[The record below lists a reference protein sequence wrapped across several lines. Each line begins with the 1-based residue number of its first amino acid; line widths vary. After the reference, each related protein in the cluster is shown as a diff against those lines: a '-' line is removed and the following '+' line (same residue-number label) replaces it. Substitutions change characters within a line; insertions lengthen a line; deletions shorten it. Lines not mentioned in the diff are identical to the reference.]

1 MVYWYRIEPEI
12 IYFYSTSLNFI
23 GGFPMIFI
31 TIDRGQS
38 ISLTQQIYDQVRNGI
53 LEKHLKEGEKLPS
66 SRELAGSIG
75 VSRNIVLE
83 AYERLIAEG
92 YLEVRP
98 KAGTFV
104 ALGTSLSFVER
115 AMWKDTPRKI
125 SDNRKTYIDFKA
137 GNPAIDYFPRKKW
150 AQLTKEICL
159 HSSVEAFGYG
169 EASGMKA
176 LKDVLVDYLKR
187 VRGVQCRAE
196 QIFITSGAT
205 QGLKLITEMLGKD
218 NKTIAVEDPVTDE
231 MRNIFTFSNA
241 KIIPVPVDE
250 NGIDPYRL
258 PDQSPSFVFVIPSHQ
273 FPLGGILSIQRRLQ
287 LIEYAE
293 KMNCYIVEDDYDSE
307 FTYEGAPVP
316 SIQGIAPNHVIYV
329 GTFSKI
335 LSPGLRIGYVILP
348 EELVDSFELI
358 KWFSDRHTSSL
369 EQLVLAQF
377 IREGYLDRHV
387 RKMKKIYRE
396 KRERLVSA
404 IQHNFQD
411 ATIIGKSA
419 GMHLV
424 VEIPG
429 VDFRPSFIHKME
441 QSGVKVYPIEQYSLE
456 KGKHKER
463 IVMGYGGLS
472 LEEIEKGV
480 RLLRKVIEANGKS
493 NF

>member
-1 MVYWYRIEPEI
+1 
-12 IYFYSTSLNFI
+12 
-23 GGFPMIFI
+23 MIFI
-31 TIDRGQS
+31 TIDRSKS

-53 LEKHLKEGEKLPS
+53 LEKQLKEGEKLPS

-98 KAGTFV
+98 KSGTFV
-104 ALGTSLSFVER
+104 AQGTSLSFIER
-115 AMWKDTPRKI
+115 TKRKDTPKKMAE
-125 SDNRKTYIDFKA
+125 NQAYIDFKA

-159 HSSVEAFGYG
+159 HSTEAVFGYG
-169 EASGMKA
+169 DASGMKE
-176 LKDVLVDYLKR
+176 LKDALVVYLKR

-205 QGLKLITEMLGKD
+205 QGLKLITEMLGKE
-218 NKTIAVEDPVTDE
+218 NKAIAVEDPVTDE
-231 MRNIFTFSNA
+231 MRNIFTFANA
-241 KIIPVPVDE
+241 DIIPVPVDE
-250 NGIDPYRL
+250 NGIDPNGL
-258 PDQSPSFVFVIPSHQ
+258 PKQAPSFVFVIPSHQ

-287 LIEYAE
+287 LIEYAQ

-348 EELVDSFELI
+348 EELVDSFEKI

-369 EQLVLAQF
+369 EQLVLAHF

-387 RKMKKIYRE
+387 RKMKKIYKE
-396 KRERLVSA
+396 KRERLVAA
-404 IQHNFQD
+404 IQQNFHN

-429 VDFRPSFIHKME
+429 IDFHSALIHKME
-441 QSGVKVYPIEQYSLE
+441 QFGVKVYPIEQYSLE

-472 LEEIEKGV
+472 LEEMEKGV
-480 RLLRKVIEANGKS
+480 HLLRRMLEENGKAFF
-493 NF
+493 NGTTI

>member
-1 MVYWYRIEPEI
+1 
-12 IYFYSTSLNFI
+12 
-23 GGFPMIFI
+23 MIFI
-31 TIDRGQS
+31 TIDRSQS
-38 ISLTQQIYDQVRNGI
+38 ISLTQQIYDQLRNGI
-53 LEKHLKEGEKLPS
+53 LDKQLKEGEKLLS
-66 SRELAGSIG
+66 SRELASSIG

-104 ALGTSLSFVER
+104 AEGTSLSFIER
-115 AMWKDTPRKI
+115 KKKKDLSKKNSESI
-125 SDNRKTYIDFKA
+125 KAFIDFKA

-150 AQLTKEICL
+150 AQLSKEICL
-159 HSSVEAFGYG
+159 HSSEEVFGYG
-169 EASGMKA
+169 EASGA
-176 LKDVLVDYLKR
+176 AELRDVLVDYLKR

-218 NKTIAVEDPVTDE
+218 NNSIAVEDPVTDE
-231 MRNIFTFSNA
+231 MRNIFTFSKA
-241 KIIPVPVDE
+241 EIIPVPVDE
-250 NGIDPYRL
+250 NGIDPNGL
-258 PDQSPSFVFVIPSHQ
+258 PQTAPSFIFVIPSHQ

-287 LIEYAE
+287 LIEYAQ

-348 EELVDSFELI
+348 EELVDSFEKI

-369 EQLVLAQF
+369 EQLVLARF
-377 IREGYLDRHV
+377 IKEGYLDRHV
-387 RKMKKIYRE
+387 RKMKKIYKE
-396 KRERLVSA
+396 KRERLVTA
-404 IQHNFQD
+404 IQQNFQH

-424 VEIPG
+424 VDIPG
-429 VDFRPSFIHKME
+429 IDFQPALIHKIQE
-441 QSGVKVYPIEQYSLE
+441 SGVKVYPIEQYSLE

-472 LEEIEKGV
+472 LEEIEAGV
-480 RLLRKVIEANGKS
+480 QLLGKTL
-493 NF
+493 NQN

>member
-1 MVYWYRIEPEI
+1 
-12 IYFYSTSLNFI
+12 
-23 GGFPMIFI
+23 MIFI
-31 TIDRGQS
+31 TIDRSQS
-38 ISLTQQIYDQVRNGI
+38 ISLTHQIYDQVRNGI
-53 LEKHLKEGEKLPS
+53 LEKQLKEGEKLPS

-98 KAGTFV
+98 KSGTFV
-104 ALGTSLSFVER
+104 AQGTSLPFMER
-115 AMWKDTPRKI
+115 KKKMDFPKKNNDSAKVF
-125 SDNRKTYIDFKA
+125 IDFKA

-150 AQLTKEICL
+150 AQLSKEICL
-159 HSSVEAFGYG
+159 HSSEEAFGYG
-169 EASGMKA
+169 EASGSAELRDA
-176 LKDVLVDYLKR
+176 LVNYLKR

-218 NKTIAVEDPVTDE
+218 DNPIAVEDPVTDE
-231 MRNIFTFSNA
+231 MRNIFTYSKA

-250 NGIDPYRL
+250 NGIDPNGL
-258 PDQSPSFVFVIPSHQ
+258 LQDAPSFVFVIPSHQ

-287 LIEYAE
+287 LIEYAQ

-335 LSPGLRIGYVILP
+335 LSPGLRIGYAILP
-348 EELVDSFELI
+348 EELVDSFEQI

-369 EQLVLAQF
+369 EQLVLARF
-377 IREGYLDRHV
+377 IKEGYLDRHV
-387 RKMKKIYRE
+387 RKMKKIYKE

-404 IQHNFQD
+404 IQQNFQY

-429 VDFRPSFIHKME
+429 IDFQPALIHKIQE
-441 QSGVKVYPIEQYSLE
+441 SGVKVYPIEQYSLE
-456 KGKHKER
+456 KGKHKDR
-463 IVMGYGGLS
+463 FVMGYGGLT
-472 LEEIEKGV
+472 LEEIEAGV
-480 RLLRKVIEANGKS
+480 QLLRKTLNEISSFNGKPI
-493 NF
+493 

>member
-1 MVYWYRIEPEI
+1 
-12 IYFYSTSLNFI
+12 
-23 GGFPMIFI
+23 MIFI
-31 TIDRGQS
+31 TIDRSKS

-53 LEKHLKEGEKLPS
+53 LEKQLKEGEKLPS

-98 KAGTFV
+98 KSGTFV
-104 ALGTSLSFVER
+104 AQGTSLSFIER
-115 AMWKDTPRKI
+115 TKRKDTPKKMAE
-125 SDNRKTYIDFKA
+125 NQAYIDFKA

-159 HSSVEAFGYG
+159 HSTEAVFGYG
-169 EASGMKA
+169 DASGMKE
-176 LKDVLVDYLKR
+176 LKDALVVYLKR

-205 QGLKLITEMLGKD
+205 QGLKLITEMLGKE
-218 NKTIAVEDPVTDE
+218 NKAIAVEDPVTDE
-231 MRNIFTFSNA
+231 MRNIFTFANA
-241 KIIPVPVDE
+241 DIIPVPVDE
-250 NGIDPYRL
+250 NGIDPNGL
-258 PDQSPSFVFVIPSHQ
+258 PKQAPSFVFVIPSHQ

-287 LIEYAE
+287 LIEYAQ

-348 EELVDSFELI
+348 EELVDSFEKI

-369 EQLVLAQF
+369 EQLVLAHF

-387 RKMKKIYRE
+387 RKMKKIYKE
-396 KRERLVSA
+396 KRERLVAA
-404 IQHNFQD
+404 IQQNFHN

-424 VEIPG
+424 VEIPDI
-429 VDFRPSFIHKME
+429 DFHSALIHKME
-441 QSGVKVYPIEQYSLE
+441 QFGVKVYPIEQYSLE

-472 LEEIEKGV
+472 LEEMEKGV
-480 RLLRKVIEANGKS
+480 HLLRRMLEENGKAFF
-493 NF
+493 NGKTI

>member
-1 MVYWYRIEPEI
+1 
-12 IYFYSTSLNFI
+12 
-23 GGFPMIFI
+23 MIFI
-31 TIDRGQS
+31 TIDRSQS

-53 LEKHLKEGEKLPS
+53 LEKQLKEGEKLPS

-98 KAGTFV
+98 KSGTFV

-115 AMWKDTPRKI
+115 VKRKDTPRKI

-159 HSSVEAFGYG
+159 YSSEEVFGYG

-187 VRGVQCRAE
+187 VRGVQCRTE

-205 QGLKLITEMLGKD
+205 QGLKLITEMFGKD
-218 NKTIAVEDPVTDE
+218 NKKIAVEDPVTDE

-241 KIIPVPVDE
+241 KLIPVPVDE
-250 NGIDPYRL
+250 NGIDPNGL
-258 PDQSPSFVFVIPSHQ
+258 PNQAPSFVFVIPSHQ

-287 LIEYAE
+287 LIEYAQ

-348 EELVDSFELI
+348 EELVDSFEQI

-387 RKMKKIYRE
+387 RKMKKIYKE

-404 IQHNFQD
+404 IQQNFKK

-429 VDFRPSFIHKME
+429 IDFHPTLIHRMK
-441 QSGVKVYPIEQYSLE
+441 QAGVKVYPIEHYSLE
-456 KGKHKER
+456 KGKHRSR

-480 RLLRKVIEANGKS
+480 RLLREILE
-493 NF
+493 